1 MRFKKVFAGILVA
14 CTIMTST
21 VYANEVVTDNTGT
34 HFIKNDGT
42 MAISS
47 WVEITGKWFF
57 FDVNG
62 NIEKMSE
69 EEPDDGYYKIY
80 TSYVPYSTS
89 DLTTLYNDIANGYV
103 VVIDGEYYATP
114 DYATMIANPNV
125 VYYNDINPT
134 ELVDRTSFRDICEN
148 LE

>member
-1 MRFKKVFAGILVA
+1 MKFKKVFAGILVT
-14 CTIMTST
+14 CSLMTST
-21 VYANEVVTDNTGT
+21 VYANEVVTDNAGT

-57 FDVNG
+57 FDWNG

-89 DLTTLYNDIANGYV
+89 DSQVYEYAIKLGYV
-103 VVIDGEYYATP
+103 KDNPCKRVEYARC
-114 DYATMIANPNV
+114 
-125 VYYNDINPT
+125 YNK
-134 ELVDRTSFRDICEN
+134 EWRICIY
-148 LE
+148 